1 MAEAGI
7 LDEDERVELLED
19 RIVTVAPI
27 GSRHFDAVNCLNR
40 LFSRTLD
47 VPALVSVQNPVRLGK
62 EAEPEPD
69 VALLRP
75 RDDYA
80 ERLPSAEDVLLLVE
94 VTDASLAAD
103 RAEKLPRY
111 ARYGVAEVWLVAGG
125 GEGYIEVCRDPS
137 PTEEGYGFRKR
148 HRRGKETLTS
158 AALSEAAAAV
168 SDVLRTRRSGAAD

>member
-7 LDEDERVELLED
+7 LDEDERVELLEG

-27 GSRHFDAVNCLNR
+27 GSRHFDAVNRLNR

-62 EAEPEPD
+62 EAEPEPN

-94 VTDASLAAD
+94 VANASLAAD

-111 ARYGVAEVWLVAGG
+111 ARYGVGEVWLVAGG

-168 SDVLRTRRSGAAD
+168 SDVLGTRRSGAAD